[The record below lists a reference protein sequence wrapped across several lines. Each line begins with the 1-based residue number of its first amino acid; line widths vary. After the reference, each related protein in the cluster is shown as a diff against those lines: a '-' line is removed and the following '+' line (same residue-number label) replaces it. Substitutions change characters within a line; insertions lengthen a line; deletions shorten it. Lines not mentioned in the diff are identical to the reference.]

1 MNCKKIMRKCL
12 IIFAL
17 VLVLSQARNEKILA
31 SSVIQII
38 GQPQSVSGEVYT
50 SISMSVTASGENLS
64 YQWQYYDVNSGS
76 WKDYIGQ
83 TESVL
88 NAPIYSDWNG
98 LRLRC
103 RVADG
108 ANQVAYSN
116 EATVTIVKPLEIT
129 SQPKSVS
136 GQVGTPISMG
146 VTANGENLSYQWE
159 YYDVN
164 SGSWK
169 DYIGQTESVLNAPIY
184 SDWTGLRFRCRVT
197 DGANQ
202 VAYSNE
208 ATVTI
213 VKPLE
218 ITSQPKSV
226 SGQVGTP
233 ISMSVTASGENL
245 SYQWEYYDVNSGSW
259 KDYVGQTE
267 SVLSAPIYSDWNGLM
282 LRCRVAD
289 LTSMVVYSDYAT
301 VYIINSEDWE
311 LPII

>member
-136 GQVGTPISMG
+136 GQVGTPISM
-146 VTANGENLSYQWE
+146 
-159 YYDVN
+159 
-164 SGSWK
+164 
-169 DYIGQTESVLNAPIY
+169 
-184 SDWTGLRFRCRVT
+184 
-197 DGANQ
+197 
-202 VAYSNE
+202 
-208 ATVTI
+208 
-213 VKPLE
+213 
-218 ITSQPKSV
+218 
-226 SGQVGTP
+226 
-233 ISMSVTASGENL
+233 SVTASGENL